1 MFRGTIG
8 ELLNIF
14 EEVRDFVYELDR
26 NLLIPIGVD
35 VSDSDSDYKQNS
47 ELNFDSMLFLNS
59 RSWLCKCEE

>member
-1 MFRGTIG
+1 MFRWTIG

>member
-1 MFRGTIG
+1 MFRWTIG

-14 EEVRDFVYELDR
+14 EEVRDLVYELDR